1 MSNARTQATKLA
13 LSRVKLFSSTS
24 LAAVFATSVGIMM
37 AAAGQVQAQ
46 EQCSTYTVVKGDTL
60 SQVAGRADVRG
71 GYQVLFNA
79 NTDVLSSPNVL
90 EVGQVLKIPCA
101 DGSLPST
108 TTTAAAPAATAAPT
122 LQPESL
128 DRALRFVTS
137 SGYAP
142 FTDEALPGGGLFT
155 QMVRRSMELG
165 NPDQEFNIL
174 FVNDWNSHL
183 GVLLPSG
190 AIDMAFPW
198 FKPDCTKVANL
209 SAPNAYR
216 CTDFN
221 HSEPFYDA
229 LVGYYTLAGSPYAAA
244 TSYSDL
250 FGARLCRPDA
260 WFTFDLE
267 GEALVSPNI
276 ELTQPPTQAACWELL
291 RDGAVDVVTYDALPA
306 EEDSTNAGMTDM
318 IVDIPA
324 LTSKQTLHVF
334 VSKNNPNGD
343 AYMEIINAGLEEL
356 RLSGEW
362 FEIVRE
368 GIKATVEN

>member
-1 MSNARTQATKLA
+1 MSNVRTQAGKMVLP
-13 LSRVKLFSSTS
+13 RVTLFSSS
-24 LAAVFATSVGIMM
+24 GFAALCAMSFGIV
-37 AAAGQVQAQ
+37 AASAGQVQAQ
-46 EQCSTYTVVKGDTL
+46 EQCTSYTIVRGDTL
-60 SQVAGRADVRG
+60 SQVAKRAEVPG

-79 NTDVLSSPNVL
+79 NTDVLDSPNLL

-101 DGSLPST
+101 DGALPVT
-108 TTTAAAPAATAAPT
+108 EATASVPDATPT

-128 DRALRFVTS
+128 DRPLRFVTS

-142 FTDEALPGGGLFT
+142 FTEESLPGGGLFT

-165 NPDQEFNIL
+165 NEDQEFNIM

-183 GVLLPSG
+183 QDLLPSG

-198 FKPDCTKVANL
+198 FKPDCTKVDNL

-229 LVGYYTLAGSPYAAA
+229 LVGYYTLADSAYATAD
-244 TSYSDL
+244 SYSDL

-276 ELTQPPTQAACWELL
+276 ELTQPPTQAACWDLL
-291 RDGAVDVVTYDALPA
+291 RDGEVDVVTYDALPA
-306 EEDSTNAGMTDM
+306 EEDATNAGMKEVV
-318 IVDIPA
+318 VDLPA

-334 VSKNNPNGD
+334 VSKSNPNGE

-368 GIKATVEN
+368 GIKTTVEN